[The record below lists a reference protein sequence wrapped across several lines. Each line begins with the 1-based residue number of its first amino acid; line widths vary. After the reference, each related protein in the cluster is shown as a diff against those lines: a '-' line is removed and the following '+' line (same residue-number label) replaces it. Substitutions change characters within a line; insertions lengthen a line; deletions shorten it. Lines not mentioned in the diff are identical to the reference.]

1 MAECT
6 IVSAFIA
13 NVNTRSDRDIQ
24 KYLDY
29 GRALMSVRIRQI
41 IFIERGGGRGGFAP
55 FATPG
60 RKIYGEDGTLLGYE
74 YFFEGGSA
82 PSATVLFFEKSDMY
96 FNDLR
101 DSITEFSVDTQHPH
115 KDTLD
120 YMFVQCHKTEWVA
133 KAIEFDKTRLGGSA
147 PGMYVWLD
155 FGIRHMFRS
164 DISFEV
170 ELYRMRDRCLAF
182 LEKDSGAEKGTEKG
196 TEKGAEKG
204 TETDVVYAA
213 GCWNPKCVYYQ
224 DIYRQIH
231 WIFAGSVFAGKA
243 DALLEFAQRTKEKC
257 LSIITQKRRL
267 MWEVNVWYLVYL
279 DKRSLFS
286 FYRADHN
293 ASILSGLFS

>member
-1 MAECT
+1 MPEC
-6 IVSAFIA
+6 ILVSAFMS
-13 NVNTRSDRDIQ
+13 NVNSRGDRPIE

-29 GRALMSVRIRQI
+29 GRALMNLPIRKI
-41 IFIERGGGRGGFAP
+41 VFMSGGRGGSAP
-55 FATPG
+55 L
-60 RKIYGEDGTLLGYE
+60 GEEGYE
-74 YFFEGGSA
+74 YFFGGCEGGGA
-82 PSATVLFFEKSDMY
+82 PSTTVLCFEKSDMY

-101 DSITEFSVDTQHPH
+101 DSITEFGVDTQHPH

-133 KAIEFDKTRLGGSA
+133 KAIEYDKAQGNWSESD
-147 PGMYVWLD
+147 MYVWVD

-164 DISFEV
+164 DIAFEV

-182 LEKDSGAEKGTEKG
+182 SEKGPS
-196 TEKGAEKG
+196 
-204 TETDVVYAA
+204 VVYAA
-213 GCWNPKCVYYQ
+213 GCWNPNSVYYQ

-231 WIFAGSVFAGKA
+231 WIFAGSVFAGKS

-267 MWEVNVWYLVYL
+267 MWEVNVWYLVFL
-279 DKRSLFS
+279 DKRNLFS

-293 ASILSGLFS
+293 ASILTGLFS